1 MANPFNDIVTEEFGQ
16 LIWTPTAIG
25 PSALYSISTGL
36 MRGGG
41 REIGFRGLMVSTG
54 FATELKA
61 LQNMWNERKQL
72 VLIAKQDT
80 WDP

>member
-1 MANPFNDIVTEEFGQ
+1 MADPFNDIVTEEFGQ

-41 REIGFRGLMVSTG
+41 REIGFG
-54 FATELKA
+54 
-61 LQNMWNERKQL
+61 
-72 VLIAKQDT
+72 D
-80 WDP
+80 